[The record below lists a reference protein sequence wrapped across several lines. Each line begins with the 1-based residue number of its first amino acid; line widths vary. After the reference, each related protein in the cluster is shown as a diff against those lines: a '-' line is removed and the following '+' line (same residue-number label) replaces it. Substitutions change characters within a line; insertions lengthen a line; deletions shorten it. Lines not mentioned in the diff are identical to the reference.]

1 MNNDIN
7 MIRNK
12 KFVPDISSE
21 LRKDIVRSPDVIKNA
36 SGIRLFG
43 KRIKSI
49 IYTMDVA
56 VIANSNANA
65 VLAVYPWTPNTKIL
79 NAISTVSNV
88 PILAGIGGGLTKGLR
103 SATIG
108 SFAEENGAQAVVL
121 NAPATTET
129 ILSVEHVVDIPIIY
143 TVVNHDINVKERIDA
158 GVNAFNVAGGK
169 NTAELVRWLR
179 HEVVNIDPNFPI
191 IASGGKTDE
200 QMQETIDAGANAISF
215 TAYGVTEATFQKKM
229 AIYRSER

>member
-56 VIANSNANA
+56 VIANSNADA
-65 VLAVYPWTPNTKIL
+65 VLAVYPWTRTPK
-79 NAISTVSNV
+79 
-88 PILAGIGGGLTKGLR
+88 
-103 SATIG
+103 
-108 SFAEENGAQAVVL
+108 F
-121 NAPATTET
+121 
-129 ILSVEHVVDIPIIY
+129 
-143 TVVNHDINVKERIDA
+143 
-158 GVNAFNVAGGK
+158 
-169 NTAELVRWLR
+169 
-179 HEVVNIDPNFPI
+179 
-191 IASGGKTDE
+191 
-200 QMQETIDAGANAISF
+200 
-215 TAYGVTEATFQKKM
+215 
-229 AIYRSER
+229 

>member
-1 MNNDIN
+1 MDSNASA
-7 MIRNK
+7 NK

-21 LRKDIVRSPDVIKNA
+21 LRQDIVRSPDVIKNA

-56 VIANSNANA
+56 VIANSNADA

-79 NAISTVSNV
+79 SAISAVSNV

-121 NAPATTET
+121 NAPAKVET

-143 TVVNHDINVKERIDA
+143 TVVNDSIDVQERINA
-158 GVNAFNVAGGK
+158 GVDAFNVAGGK
-169 NTAELVRWLR
+169 NTASLVRWLR
-179 HEVVNIDPNFPI
+179 QQLADINPHFPI
-191 IASGGKTDE
+191 IASGGKTSE
-200 QMQETIDAGANAISF
+200 QIQETINAGANAITF
-215 TAYGVTEATFQKKM
+215 TAYGVTESTFQKKM
-229 AIYRSER
+229 EIYRRDHQ